1 MPVRLADLMFGVSV
15 VVVPEVQVLPVVFR
29 EPRVF
34 RILDEEPEEAAA
46 VAPPVVFREPRVFRF
61 LDEEPEEAV
70 AVSPPPVA
78 VPPPAPLCMASRWPL
93 TAGERKVLHRARWN
107 EWRERDL
114 AAGGGSLEE
123 MCDYAQ
129 RWANGE
135 L

>member
-1 MPVRLADLMFGVSV
+1 MPVQLADLMFWVSV
-15 VVVPEVQVLPVVFR
+15 VVVPEVQV
-29 EPRVF
+29 
-34 RILDEEPEEAAA
+34 A
-46 VAPPVVFREPRVFRF
+46 PVVFREPRVFRF

-78 VPPPAPLCMASRWPL
+78 APPPAPLCMASRRPL